1 MTTVK
6 LDNTF
11 VIRTDDKEFEQA
23 LITFL
28 SKHCDQKEV
37 NAAYFGLNEV
47 GAEKVMA
54 IVNEK

>member
-11 VIRTDDKEFEQA
+11 VVRTDDKKFELA
-23 LITFL
+23 LIQFL
-28 SKHCDQKEV
+28 SNHCDVKKV